1 VFEFRVYGRPAPQGS
16 KKFVGNG
23 RFIEASKYLKP
34 WREAISKAIFAR
46 ISELGEVVKFTDP
59 VIVSAT
65 FIIPKPESVK
75 GRLWP
80 SKMPDLDKLQRA
92 LGDALETD
100 TGLLESDS
108 LIVRWE
114 ASKVYTTPSE
124 ALGGVLVSIR
134 LASEDD
140 LAKITQLFQK

>member
-1 VFEFRVYGRPAPQGS
+1 MFGFRVYGRPAPQGS

-34 WREAISKAIFAR
+34 WREAISKAIFERFA
-46 ISELGEVVKFTDP
+46 EAGEVVKFTEP
-59 VIVSAT
+59 VIVSAV
-65 FIIPKPESVK
+65 FIIPKPVSVK
-75 GRLWP
+75 GRAWP

-114 ASKVYTTPSE
+114 ASKVYTTPLE
-124 ALGGVLVSIR
+124 ALGGVLVTIR
-134 LASEDD
+134 HATDAD
-140 LAKITQLFQK
+140 LAKITQLFDK

>member
-1 VFEFRVYGRPAPQGS
+1 MFHFRVYGRPAPQGS

-34 WREAISKAIFAR
+34 WREEISKAIFAKFQ
-46 ISELGEVVKFTDP
+46 ELGEVVKFSEP
-59 VIVSAT
+59 VIVTAV
-65 FIIPKPESVK
+65 FLIPKPESVK
-75 GRLWP
+75 GRPWP
-80 SKMPDLDKLQRA
+80 SKMPDLDKLQRS

-114 ASKVYTTPSE
+114 ATKVYTTELE
-124 ALGGVLVSIR
+124 AVGGVWVTIR
-134 LASEDD
+134 PATEAD
-140 LAKITQLFQK
+140 LAKINESLKA